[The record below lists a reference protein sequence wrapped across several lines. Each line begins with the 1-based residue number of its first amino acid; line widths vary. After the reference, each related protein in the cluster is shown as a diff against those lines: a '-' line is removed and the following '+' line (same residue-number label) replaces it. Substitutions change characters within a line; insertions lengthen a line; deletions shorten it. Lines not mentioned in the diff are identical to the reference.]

1 MSPYALSSLQRRLRP
16 DSRHFLFLF
25 LDRCDENAFSLS
37 YVIDQQ
43 RAVEAQASLE
53 AMALDDGDDALAQ

>member
-1 MSPYALSSLQRRLRP
+1 MLFPPFRDDQDLTRGTLSY
-16 DSRHFLFLF
+16 FF

-53 AMALDDGDDALAQ
+53 AMALDGNDALAQ